1 MVDQAVAAAGELAE
15 GRFRGLVNG
24 VLRNFLRQQEV
35 LCAAVAGDAVAQAQH
50 PGWWLA
56 RLQKAWPG
64 DWQAIVAAGNAP
76 PPMALR
82 VNRRRGTR
90 DEYLARLAA
99 EGIAATPV
107 GEAGLALAKPVP
119 VERLPGFAAGLVS
132 VQDPGAQLAATLLDP
147 LPGSRVLDACAA
159 PGGKTAHLLE
169 RAELDLLRAEHQA
182 THDKHL
188 RLFAE
193 FDNFRKRTAKEKLE
207 LLQFGGEST
216 LRSILPVL
224 DDLDRAVV
232 NNDTVQDLA
241 AMREGFRL
249 IQQKLQSTLSAQ
261 GLKVLPDP
269 KGEFFDTDK
278 HEAIT
283 KAPAPTPDLKG
294 KVLEVVENGYTLND
308 KVIRYAKVVVGE

>member
-1 MVDQAVAAAGELAE
+1 MPEFTSQMAFKNPFRRTEKQNPTMENETVKNETNTTEEQETATERTAE
-15 GRFRGLVNG
+15 T
-24 VLRNFLRQQEV
+24 
-35 LCAAVAGDAVAQAQH
+35 ASAD
-50 PGWWLA
+50 
-56 RLQKAWPG
+56 
-64 DWQAIVAAGNAP
+64 
-76 PPMALR
+76 
-82 VNRRRGTR
+82 
-90 DEYLARLAA
+90 
-99 EGIAATPV
+99 TP
-107 GEAGLALAKPVP
+107 
-119 VERLPGFAAGLVS
+119 S
-132 VQDPGAQLAATLLDP
+132 AQLTESETL
-147 LPGSRVLDACAA
+147 
-159 PGGKTAHLLE
+159 